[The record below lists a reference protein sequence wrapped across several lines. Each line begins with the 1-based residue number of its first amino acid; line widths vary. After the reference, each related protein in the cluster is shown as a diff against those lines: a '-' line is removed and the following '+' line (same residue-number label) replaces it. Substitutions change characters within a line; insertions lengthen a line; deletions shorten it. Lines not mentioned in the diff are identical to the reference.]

1 MPVFTSPQMAS
12 AILAIDEDELL
23 NQKYKADRHK
33 YSLRD
38 SANVVFKE
46 STKTPDP
53 PKRKK
58 VNKIVV
64 KDQQRKCLSNC
75 LAQLI

>member
-1 MPVFTSPQMAS
+1 MPVFKKPQMAK
-12 AILAIDEDELL
+12 AVLATEEDELL
-23 NQKYKADRHK
+23 NQKYKNDRLT
-33 YSLRD
+33 YSLSN

-46 STKTPDP
+46 YTKTPDQ

-64 KDQQRKCLSNC
+64 KDQQRKCLRNC
-75 LAQLI
+75 LAQLT